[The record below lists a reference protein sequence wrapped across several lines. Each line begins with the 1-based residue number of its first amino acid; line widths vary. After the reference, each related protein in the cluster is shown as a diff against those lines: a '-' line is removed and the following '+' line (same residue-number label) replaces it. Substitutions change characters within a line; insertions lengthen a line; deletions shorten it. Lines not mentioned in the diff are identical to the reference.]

1 MAEEQKSF
9 KIVDRR
15 LFNESGESRL
25 ATEESV
31 TPSDNSVPGQGDQ
44 SIHVEAPRSAPLE
57 HGGSAQMSPVSSPT
71 SGRICGN
78 NSERKTER
86 KTDNDGSPGVGSSG
100 SENPKAEVDFSSFVI
115 SLATQVVIHLGEIPH
130 PESNQRMEN
139 LEAARQTIDI
149 LALLEDKTVGNLS
162 QDESH
167 LLKEALTSLRM
178 AFVNKSK

>member
-25 ATEESV
+25 ETEENV
-31 TPSDNSVPGQGDQ
+31 TPSDNSVPRRGAQP
-44 SIHVEAPRSAPLE
+44 IHAEAPRSTPSEQGRSAATAP
-57 HGGSAQMSPVSSPT
+57 ASSPK
-71 SGRICGN
+71 SGPVPGN
-78 NSERKTER
+78 NSERKMDTA
-86 KTDNDGSPGVGSSG
+86 GSSAVGSSG
-100 SENPKAEVDFSSFVI
+100 SESPKAEVDFSSFVI

-130 PESNQRMEN
+130 PESNQRVEN
-139 LEAARQTIDI
+139 FEAARQTIDI
-149 LALLEDKTVGNLS
+149 LALLEEKTVGNLS